1 MNDKPVLA
9 MYDVRGKQDYIYRSS
24 HIKEIIGASCIIR
37 DVFQDYLYPAART
50 VRNKYAAGYVDEK
63 AIYCY
68 DKALEKPEHFSVE
81 AFQRRM
87 EGNQYIGEIVYDGG
101 GNFLVLYKS
110 RDICKEVN
118 RIFTRDLIIHTYTLK
133 VLCTYLEEVNFQDY
147 RGDNRK
153 LHEIHR
159 INESQESVICPVN
172 SLPIVQVDYETFR
185 PFSVLRR
192 KSLSEKS
199 EKMTIENAAK
209 YKKYWEEADQK
220 GEEAGQKVLDRIVT
234 EKGKESLLAVIY
246 IDGNNMGAKV
256 QTCLGEKESYA
267 DCVDELRRFSKKIQ
281 KEYVDDR
288 ISDINSMLDRKYKEK
303 KRRTIVEAGDEITII
318 CNAQDALDV
327 VETYFEGMSEGNSS
341 CAGIAIFHSHAPFA
355 DAYRIAEECCES
367 GKQRMKEEGLS
378 EANFVDFHYCQSGI
392 GISLNTIRK
401 MEGTARTTAEKGG
414 SLSRPWRAEE
424 AFESEKFY
432 YTINM
437 AREMGKL
444 LKQAKRSNIKSLLEY
459 AKDSPAKLQMELERI
474 NAHRDQPLD
483 FSLGGRINKRQ
494 MQKLIYDVV
503 LVYDLWFDKKEDSD
517 GQDRSK
523 AEN

>member
-1 MNDKPVLA
+1 MKDKPVLA

-50 VRNKYAAGYVDEK
+50 VRNKHAPGHADEE

-68 DKALEKPEHFSVE
+68 DKTQKELEHFSAE
-81 AFQRRM
+81 AFLKRM
-87 EGNQYIGEIVYDGG
+87 DGEQYIGEIVYDGG

-110 RDICKEVN
+110 KDICKEIN
-118 RIFTRDLIIHTYTLK
+118 RIFTRELFIHTYTLK

-153 LHEIHR
+153 LHKIHR

-185 PFSVLRR
+185 PLSVLRK
-192 KSLSEKS
+192 KSFSEKS

-209 YKKYWEEADQK
+209 YDKYWEEAEQK
-220 GEEAGQKVLDRIVT
+220 GEETGEKVLDRIIT

-256 QTCLGEKESYA
+256 QTCLDGKESYA
-267 DCVDELRRFSKKIQ
+267 DCVDELRKFSKKIQ

-288 ISDINSMLDRKYKEK
+288 ISDINGMLDRKYKEK

-327 VETYFEGMSEGNSS
+327 VETYFRGMHEGNSS

-392 GISLNTIRK
+392 GISLNVIRK
-401 MEGTARTTAEKGG
+401 MEGIARVTEEKDGG
-414 SLSRPWRAEE
+414 MSRPWRKEE
-424 AFESEKFY
+424 SSGLGKFY
-432 YTINM
+432 YTIDM
-437 AREMGKL
+437 AREMGEL
-444 LKQAKRSNIKSLLEY
+444 LKQTKRSNIKSLLEY

-483 FSLGGRINKRQ
+483 FSLGGKIDKRQ
-494 MQKLIYDVV
+494 KQKLIYDVV
-503 LVYDLWFDKKEDSD
+503 LVYDLWFDKKEGSN
-517 GQDRSK
+517 GQDRSE